1 MILFELSPWKSARF
15 REKWNVYVIYGVIY
29 TSGVVAIFFYLFP
42 FFLSSSSSSS
52 SVLPLPHLF
61 FKDKVGRKIFN
72 SFLSARID
80 LFAREYFRPFL
91 SWENLWICFLLLL
104 LLLLL
109 LPFWL
114 LLEIARKRVGQWGTR
129 NLSGIID
136 LDAATL
142 ERV

>member
-1 MILFELSPWKSARF
+1 MCQVPRDSFRTIAVEIRPFPRKVERLCYIRGDIHVGSSRDIFLSFS
-15 REKWNVYVIYGVIY
+15 
-29 TSGVVAIFFYLFP
+29 

-91 SWENLWICFLLLL
+91 SWENL
-104 LLLLL
+104 
-109 LPFWL
+109 
-114 LLEIARKRVGQWGTR
+114 
-129 NLSGIID
+129 
-136 LDAATL
+136 
-142 ERV
+142 